1 MISKAL
7 SKNKD
12 INTLASNTI
21 MLYIMQISGYIF
33 PLFTFPYLARTLSP
47 EYYGMMTFV
56 TSTMVYFQM
65 LIDFGFILSA
75 TKECSIHRED
85 KNKLSEIFSSV
96 VISKSILS
104 IIGLIILSIM
114 VLFIPSFS
122 DKKIFTIL
130 YYLTVVTTILMPDYL
145 FRGLEKMKTIM
156 TITITGKFI
165 YTVSVFIFI
174 KSESDYLLI
183 PLLVVA
189 SNILVFYFT
198 YKEIKKEG
206 VSFIRCSMNTIFDT
220 IKQSAVFFVSKIAS
234 TVYSAS
240 NVFVLG
246 LVISNT
252 SLAVYGVA
260 NTIINMIKSLF
271 TPIADSIYPYIIR
284 AKNFKIVKIIL
295 LISTPVILIGTILLY
310 VLAEPIILILGGPEY
325 TEAIPILRMMLP
337 LVLLTLPSYLL
348 GYPVLGAM
356 GRMKEANLSVVF
368 AAIFHTSV
376 LIILFISSNLT
387 ITNVVLA
394 TIISELLVLGIR
406 VYFIIKY
413 RNDYKSK
420 KINE

>member
-1 MISKAL
+1 
-7 SKNKD
+7 
-12 INTLASNTI
+12 
-21 MLYIMQISGYIF
+21 
-33 PLFTFPYLARTLSP
+33 
-47 EYYGMMTFV
+47 
-56 TSTMVYFQM
+56 
-65 LIDFGFILSA
+65 
-75 TKECSIHRED
+75 
-85 KNKLSEIFSSV
+85 
-96 VISKSILS
+96 
-104 IIGLIILSIM
+104 M

-122 DKKIFTIL
+122 DKKLFTIL

-156 TITITGKFI
+156 TITIIGKFI
-165 YTVSVFIFI
+165 YTVSIFIFI
-174 KSESDYLLI
+174 KSESDYLKI
-183 PLLVVA
+183 PILVVA

-198 YKEIKKEG
+198 YKEIKKVG
-206 VSFIRCSMNTIFDT
+206 VSFVKCKVQTVFET
-220 IKQSAVFFVSKIAS
+220 IKQSAIFFISKIAS

-284 AKNFKIVKIIL
+284 AKNFKIIKIIL
-295 LISTPVILIGTILLY
+295 LISTPIIVIGTVLLY

-325 TEAIPILRMMLP
+325 TGAIPILRMMLP
-337 LVLLTLPSYLL
+337 LVILTLPSYLL

-376 LIILFISSNLT
+376 LIILFISRTLN

-394 TIISELLVLGIR
+394 TIISEFLVLGVR

-413 RNDYKSK
+413 RNDYKDK
-420 KINE
+420 KRVS

>member
-1 MISKAL
+1 MIIRTL
-7 SKNKD
+7 TKNKD

-75 TKECSIHRED
+75 TKECSIYRED
-85 KNKLSEIFSSV
+85 KKKLSEIFSSV

-104 IIGLIILSIM
+104 IIGLIILTIM

-122 DKKIFTIL
+122 DKKLFTIL

-156 TITITGKFI
+156 TITIIGKFI
-165 YTVSVFIFI
+165 YTVSIFIFI
-174 KSESDYLLI
+174 KSESDYLKI
-183 PLLVVA
+183 PILVVA

-198 YKEIKKEG
+198 YKEIKKVG
-206 VSFIRCSMNTIFDT
+206 VSFVKCKVQTVFET
-220 IKQSAVFFVSKIAS
+220 IKQSAIFFISKIAS

-284 AKNFKIVKIIL
+284 AKNFKIIKIIL
-295 LISTPVILIGTILLY
+295 LISTPIIVIGTVLLY

-325 TEAIPILRMMLP
+325 TGAIPILRMMLP

-376 LIILFISSNLT
+376 LIILFISRTLN

-394 TIISELLVLGIR
+394 TIISEFLVLGVR

-413 RNDYKSK
+413 RNDYKDK
-420 KINE
+420 KRVS

>member
-1 MISKAL
+1 MIIRTL
-7 SKNKD
+7 TKNKD

-75 TKECSIHRED
+75 TKECSIYRED

-104 IIGLIILSIM
+104 IIGLIILTIM

-122 DKKIFTIL
+122 DKKLFTIL

-156 TITITGKFI
+156 TITIIGKFI
-165 YTVSVFIFI
+165 YTVSIFIFI
-174 KSESDYLLI
+174 KSESDYLKI
-183 PLLVVA
+183 PILVVA

-198 YKEIKKEG
+198 YKEIKKVG
-206 VSFIRCSMNTIFDT
+206 VSFVKCKVQTVFET
-220 IKQSAVFFVSKIAS
+220 IKQSAIFFISKIAS

-284 AKNFKIVKIIL
+284 AKNFKIIKIIL
-295 LISTPVILIGTILLY
+295 LISTPIIVIGTVLLY

-325 TEAIPILRMMLP
+325 TGAIPILRMMLP

-376 LIILFISSNLT
+376 LIILFISRTLN

-394 TIISELLVLGIR
+394 TIISEFLVLGVR

-413 RNDYKSK
+413 RNDYKDK
-420 KINE
+420 KRVS